1 MPSGLPCLDTE
12 NKVIKKCFAQTTR
25 EANIMPFSSKY
36 LNCMKYVL
44 EKCGLIIP
52 LLFKYT
58 AERKDIL
65 IEVSENNEEVRFLLK
80 KLLPWV

>member
-1 MPSGLPCLDTE
+1 MPP
-12 NKVIKKCFAQTTR
+12 NKLY
-25 EANIMPFSSKY
+25 ES
-36 LNCMKYVL
+36 L

-52 LLFKYT
+52 SPFKYM

-65 IEVSENNEEVRFLLK
+65 TEVSEKDEEVRFLLK

>member
-1 MPSGLPCLDTE
+1 MFCTD
-12 NKVIKKCFAQTTR
+12 TTR
-25 EANIMPFSSKY
+25 EGNIMPPNKLYES
-36 LNCMKYVL
+36 L

-52 LLFKYT
+52 SPFKYM

-65 IEVSENNEEVRFLLK
+65 TEVSEKDEEVRFLLK